1 MRGISFKHGLLAL
14 AATAAGLCAP
24 LASAADVK
32 AARVWAGPE
41 YTRVVFDLSGP
52 AGYKLSQGDT
62 PGSVV
67 LDLDKSVVVGGFAA
81 PGGQGL
87 FKSMRTEKQGDRA
100 RIVASVDAKAKP
112 KSFLLKPAGDYGYR
126 LVLDLYPGNGAD
138 PGDEVASSDDGGASA
153 SATASAAVVTPA
165 RGSRN
170 RRGSA
175 AASAPALPGGDR
187 KVVVAID
194 AGHGGEDPGA
204 RGPTGL
210 REKDVTLQVARELAD
225 QINRQPG
232 MQAVLTRNGDYFI
245 PLKRRYQI
253 AREHNADMFVSIHA
267 DAFKNGDAKGSSVWV
282 LSPRGK
288 TSEASRWLADRE
300 NRADLVGG
308 VSLDDKDDT
317 LAAVLL
323 DLQQGYAMQASESIA
338 GNVLKA
344 LGVLGPTHRGYV
356 ERANFVVLRSP
367 DVPSILVETAF
378 ITNPAEERRL
388 RDDAHRRQLASAVL
402 GGVRN
407 YFESMPPPGTWF
419 AAQAARRNGTAL
431 ATTAAA
437 APVAPAVAS
446 DATAI
451 AADAVKAAS
460 RTPPPKPVTR
470 LAMRDTDNDDAAPE
484 PARKAP
490 VKPAVREISAS
501 NPDAAGN
508 KRPASSEITVA
519 KVDKPPTPAKDV
531 PRTKANA
538 GRADENVRDLHRVNR
553 GETLTGIAQQY
564 GVSVNA
570 IKTANNMSENTVRI
584 GAVLAI
590 PSG

>member
-1 MRGISFKHGLLAL
+1 MSA
-14 AATAAGLCAP
+14 
-24 LASAADVK
+24 AADVK

-52 AGYKLSQGDT
+52 ASYKMSQGDV

-67 LDLDKSVVVGGFAA
+67 LDISGSAMTGDFSA

-87 FKSMRTEKQGDRA
+87 FKSMTTGKQGGSA
-100 RIVASVDAKAKP
+100 RVVATVDPRAKP

-126 LVLDLYPGNGAD
+126 LVLDLYPGGQSD
-138 PGDEVASSDDGGASA
+138 PGDNTPSSDDRDTRSVASA
-153 SATASAAVVTPA
+153 DADAGADAQVDAPVAASP
-165 RGSRN
+165 RSSRN
-170 RRGSA
+170 GRGKTP
-175 AASAPALPGGDR
+175 PAGSPPMLAGER

-204 RGPTGL
+204 KGGTGL

-267 DAFKNGDAKGSSVWV
+267 DAFKNSDAKGSSVWV

-308 VSLDDKDDT
+308 VSLDDKDDS

-344 LGVLGPTHRGYV
+344 LGRLGPTHRGYV

-378 ITNPAEERRL
+378 ITNPTEERRL
-388 RDDAHRRQLASAVL
+388 RDDGHRRELATAVL

-419 AAQAARRNGTAL
+419 AAQAARRNGTSL
-431 ATTAAA
+431 ASTAAS
-437 APVAPAVAS
+437 APAAPAVAS
-446 DATAI
+446 DASAV
-451 AADAVKAAS
+451 ASDAVKAAS
-460 RTPPPKPVTR
+460 KAPIPNRVVATKSTGGKVSTQRPPSDAIVVRNDPPPPK
-470 LAMRDTDNDDAAPE
+470 A
-484 PARKAP
+484 KA
-490 VKPAVREISAS
+490 V
-501 NPDAAGN
+501 N
-508 KRPASSEITVA
+508 
-519 KVDKPPTPAKDV
+519 
-531 PRTKANA
+531 
-538 GRADENVRDLHRVNR
+538 GRADDNVRDLHRVNR
-553 GETLTGIAQQY
+553 GETLTGIANQY
-564 GVSVNA
+564 GVSVGA
-570 IKTANNMSENTVRI
+570 LKLANKMNDDNVRI
-584 GAVLAI
+584 GSVMVI

>member
-1 MRGISFKHGLLAL
+1 MRGITIKFCLLACVT
-14 AATAAGLCAP
+14 AVAT
-24 LASAADVK
+24 LASGRSTAADVN

-52 AGYKLSQGDT
+52 AKYKMSAGDT

-67 LDLDKSVVVGGFAA
+67 LDIAGSAVAGNFSA

-87 FKSMRTEKQGDRA
+87 YKSLTTAKQGSTA
-100 RIVASVDAKAKP
+100 RVVAKVDPAAKP

-126 LVLDLYPGNGAD
+126 LVLDLYPGGQSD
-138 PGDEVASSDDGGASA
+138 PGDNPVIDDTPS
-153 SATASAAVVTPA
+153 VVKV
-165 RGSRN
+165 
-170 RRGSA
+170 A
-175 AASAPALPGGDR
+175 AAAARDTRAAKTVPPGKPPMLATER

-204 RGPTGL
+204 RGATGL

-267 DAFKNGDAKGSSVWV
+267 DAFKNSDAKGSSVWV

-288 TSEASRWLADRE
+288 TSEAARWLADRE

-344 LGVLGPTHRGYV
+344 LGRLGPTHRGYV

-378 ITNPAEERRL
+378 ITNPLEEKRL
-388 RDDAHRRQLASAVL
+388 RDEGHRRQLATAVL

-419 AAQAARRNGTAL
+419 AAQAARRNGTLVAAARSSDDDGDTAPSKPSGNT
-431 ATTAAA
+431 ATPAKAAASKPA
-437 APVAPAVAS
+437 APVVVAKADVPAAG
-446 DATAI
+446 
-451 AADAVKAAS
+451 
-460 RTPPPKPVTR
+460 
-470 LAMRDTDNDDAAPE
+470 
-484 PARKAP
+484 RKA
-490 VKPAVREISAS
+490 
-501 NPDAAGN
+501 G
-508 KRPASSEITVA
+508 
-519 KVDKPPTPAKDV
+519 
-531 PRTKANA
+531 
-538 GRADENVRDLHRVNR
+538 GRADDNVRDVHRVNR

-564 GVSVNA
+564 GVSVGA
-570 IKTANNMSENTVRI
+570 LKLANKMTDNTVRV
-584 GAVLAI
+584 GTVMLI

>member
-1 MRGISFKHGLLAL
+1 MRGITIKLGFLACVTAVATL
-14 AATAAGLCAP
+14 AVAP
-24 LASAADVK
+24 ASAADVK

-52 AGYKLSQGDT
+52 ASYKMSQGDT

-67 LDLDKSVVVGGFAA
+67 LDIASSSVSGDFAA

-87 FKSMRTEKQGDRA
+87 FKSMTTGKQGGTGRM
-100 RIVASVDAKAKP
+100 VASVDPKAKP

-126 LVLDLYPGNGAD
+126 LVLDLYPGGESD
-138 PGDEVASSDDGGASA
+138 PGDNPVNDDDTPSVADAPA
-153 SATASAAVVTPA
+153 EAPAEAPIATVS
-165 RGSRN
+165 RGSRDKPKTV
-170 RRGSA
+170 RPGKPPLLA
-175 AASAPALPGGDR
+175 AER

-204 RGPTGL
+204 RGATGL

-288 TSEASRWLADRE
+288 TSEAARWLADRE

-344 LGVLGPTHRGYV
+344 LGQLGPTHRGYV

-378 ITNPAEERRL
+378 ITNPSKETRL
-388 RDDAHRRQLASAVL
+388 RDDGHRRELATAVL

-419 AAQAARRNGTAL
+419 AAQAARRNGTSVAS
-431 ATTAAA
+431 APVSAPAASADDGADDDSSAVAAA
-437 APVAPAVAS
+437 SAKASTRAPVKKP
-446 DATAI
+446 
-451 AADAVKAAS
+451 AS
-460 RTPPPKPVTR
+460 RADDRQLAALDTPPPAK
-470 LAMRDTDNDDAAPE
+470 
-484 PARKAP
+484 K
-490 VKPAVREISAS
+490 
-501 NPDAAGN
+501 
-508 KRPASSEITVA
+508 SS
-519 KVDKPPTPAKDV
+519 
-531 PRTKANA
+531 
-538 GRADENVRDLHRVNR
+538 GRADDNVRDVHRVNR

-564 GVSVNA
+564 GVSVGA
-570 IKTANNMSENTVRI
+570 LKLANKMTDNNVRI
-584 GAVLAI
+584 GSVMVI

>member
-1 MRGISFKHGLLAL
+1 MEFNPGRMRGIIFKFRGFVCAIALATLAPALAL
-14 AATAAGLCAP
+14 AA
-24 LASAADVK
+24 DVK
-32 AARVWAGPE
+32 SARVWAGPE

-52 AGYKLSQGDT
+52 ATYKMSQGDT

-67 LDLDKSVVVGGFAA
+67 LDIAGSTVAGNFAA
-81 PGGQGL
+81 PGKQGL
-87 FKSMRTEKQGDRA
+87 FQSMTAGKQGGGA
-100 RIVASVDAKAKP
+100 RVVATVDARAKP

-126 LVLDLYPGNGAD
+126 LVLDLYPGGQSD
-138 PGDEVASSDDGGASA
+138 PGDNSPSDTDAPSL
-153 SATASAAVVTPA
+153 ATAIAESPTEAPAVAPL
-165 RGSRN
+165 RG
-170 RRGSA
+170 RRGKA
-175 AASAPALPGGDR
+175 GKTIPAGSPPMLGGER

-204 RGPTGL
+204 RGATGL

-245 PLKRRYQI
+245 PLKRRYEI

-308 VSLDDKDDT
+308 VSLDDKDDS

-344 LGVLGPTHRGYV
+344 LGRLGPTHRGYV

-378 ITNPAEERRL
+378 ITNPEEERRL
-388 RDDAHRRQLASAVL
+388 RDDGHRRELATAVL

-419 AAQAARRNGTAL
+419 AAQAARRNGTSL
-431 ATTAAA
+431 AATAAS
-437 APVAPAVAS
+437 APAAPAVAS
-446 DATAI
+446 DAGAV
-451 AADAVKAAS
+451 ASDAVKAAS
-460 RTPPPKPVTR
+460 RVTTSGR
-470 LAMRDTDNDDAAPE
+470 KALAKAEASPS
-484 PARKAP
+484 PARGR
-490 VKPAVREISAS
+490 VE
-501 NPDAAGN
+501 
-508 KRPASSEITVA
+508 
-519 KVDKPPTPAKDV
+519 TPS
-531 PRTKANA
+531 

-564 GVSVNA
+564 GVSVGA
-570 IKTANNMSENTVRI
+570 LKIANKMNDNNVRV
-584 GAVLAI
+584 GSVMVI
-590 PSG
+590 PAS

>member
-1 MRGISFKHGLLAL
+1 MEFNPGYMRGITSKLGLLACVTAVATL
-14 AATAAGLCAP
+14 APAA
-24 LASAADVK
+24 SNAADVK

-52 AGYKLSQGDT
+52 ATYKMSQGDT

-67 LDLDKSVVVGGFAA
+67 LDIAGSAVAPDFSA

-87 FKSMRTEKQGDRA
+87 FKSMSTGKQGAAA
-100 RIVASVDAKAKP
+100 RMTAMVDPKAKP

-126 LVLDLYPGNGAD
+126 LVLDLYPGGQSD
-138 PGDEVASSDDGGASA
+138 PGDNTPGDEDTSSVARAMAD
-153 SATASAAVVTPA
+153 
-165 RGSRN
+165 
-170 RRGSA
+170 A
-175 AASAPALPGGDR
+175 AADAPVATTNPKGRGKTIPAGTPPMAGSR

-204 RGPTGL
+204 RGATGL
-210 REKDVTLQVARELAD
+210 REKDVTLMVARELAD

-267 DAFKNGDAKGSSVWV
+267 DAFKNSDAKGSSVWV

-288 TSEASRWLADRE
+288 TSEAARWLADRE

-308 VSLDDKDDT
+308 VSLDDKDDS

-323 DLQQGYAMQASESIA
+323 DLQQGYAMQASEQIA

-344 LGVLGPTHRGYV
+344 LGRLGPTHRGYV

-378 ITNPAEERRL
+378 ITNPSEEKRL
-388 RDDAHRRQLASAVL
+388 RDQGHREELASAVL

-419 AAQAARRNGTAL
+419 AAQAARRNGTYVASTP
-431 ATTAAA
+431 APVESADSGDDDADAKSTPKSAPKVAAA
-437 APVAPAVAS
+437 TKTSRSVAKADVPA
-446 DATAI
+446 
-451 AADAVKAAS
+451 K
-460 RTPPPKPVTR
+460 K
-470 LAMRDTDNDDAAPE
+470 
-484 PARKAP
+484 
-490 VKPAVREISAS
+490 
-501 NPDAAGN
+501 
-508 KRPASSEITVA
+508 ASS
-519 KVDKPPTPAKDV
+519 
-531 PRTKANA
+531 
-538 GRADENVRDLHRVNR
+538 GRADENIRDLHRVNR

-564 GVSVNA
+564 GISVGA
-570 IKTANNMSENTVRI
+570 LKMANKMNDNTVRV
-584 GAVLAI
+584 GTVMVI

>member
-1 MRGISFKHGLLAL
+1 MRGTIHHRCLFAFAAFGAAL
-14 AATAAGLCAP
+14 AFP
-24 LASAADVK
+24 SHAADVK

-52 AGYKLSQGDT
+52 VDYKVSPGDT
-62 PGSVV
+62 PGNLVI
-67 LDLDKSVVVGGFAA
+67 DLGRSAVSGDFDA
-81 PGGQGL
+81 PGAQGL
-87 FKSMRTEKQGDRA
+87 FKSMRTERQGGSA
-100 RIVASVDAKAKP
+100 RVVATIDAKAKP

-126 LVLDLYPGNGAD
+126 LVVDLYP
-138 PGDEVASSDDGGASA
+138 DGGN
-153 SATASAAVVTPA
+153 TPA
-165 RGSRN
+165 ANTSRSS
-170 RRGSA
+170 RSEAGV
-175 AASAPALPGGDR
+175 PALPAGER

-204 RGPTGL
+204 RGATGL
-210 REKDVTLQVARELAD
+210 REKDVTLQVARELAN
-225 QINRQPG
+225 QINQQPG

-253 AREHNADMFVSIHA
+253 AREHNADLFVSIHA
-267 DAFKNGDAKGSSVWV
+267 DAFKNSDAKGSSVWV

-288 TSEASRWLADRE
+288 TSEAARWLADRE

-344 LGVLGPTHRGYV
+344 LGRLGPTHRGYV

-378 ITNPAEERRL
+378 ITNPSEERRL
-388 RDDAHRRQLASAVL
+388 RDEGHRRELATAVL

-419 AAQAARRNGTAL
+419 AAQAARRNGTSL
-431 ATTAAA
+431 ASAAA
-437 APVAPAVAS
+437 SPDAPVTVAVAS
-446 DATAI
+446 RTTKPAT
-451 AADAVKAAS
+451 
-460 RTPPPKPVTR
+460 R
-470 LAMRDTDNDDAAPE
+470 APS
-484 PARKAP
+484 ARKA
-490 VKPAVREISAS
+490 AAS
-501 NPDAAGN
+501 VDDEMLAAAETPSPSPS
-508 KRPASSEITVA
+508 KRLAA
-519 KVDKPPTPAKDV
+519 
-531 PRTKANA
+531 
-538 GRADENVRDLHRVNR
+538 RADDNVRDVHRVNR

-564 GVSVNA
+564 GVSVGA
-570 IKTANNMSENTVRI
+570 LKLANKMTDNNVRI
-584 GAVLAI
+584 GTVMVI

>member
-1 MRGISFKHGLLAL
+1 MEFNPGRMRGITIKLGLLACVTAVATL
-14 AATAAGLCAP
+14 APAA
-24 LASAADVK
+24 SKAADVK
-32 AARVWAGPE
+32 SARVWAGPE

-52 AGYKLSQGDT
+52 ATYKMSQGDT

-67 LDLDKSVVVGGFAA
+67 LDIAGSSVAADFSA

-87 FKSMRTEKQGDRA
+87 FKSMSTGKQGGGA
-100 RIVASVDAKAKP
+100 RMTATVDPKAKP

-126 LVLDLYPGNGAD
+126 LVLDLYPGGQSD
-138 PGDEVASSDDGGASA
+138 PGDNSPGDDVTPAVAKAVADAPADAPV
-153 SATASAAVVTPA
+153 AVVSAKKNA
-165 RGSRN
+165 RGSRT
-170 RRGSA
+170 
-175 AASAPALPGGDR
+175 PPPGVPPMAGGGR

-204 RGPTGL
+204 RGATGL
-210 REKDVTLQVARELAD
+210 REKDVTLMVARELAD

-267 DAFKNGDAKGSSVWV
+267 DAFKNSDAKGSSVWV

-288 TSEASRWLADRE
+288 TSEAARWLADRE

-308 VSLDDKDDT
+308 VSLDDKDDS

-323 DLQQGYAMQASESIA
+323 DLQQGYAMQASEQIA

-344 LGVLGPTHRGYV
+344 LGRLGPTHRGYV

-378 ITNPAEERRL
+378 ITNPSEETRL
-388 RDDAHRRQLASAVL
+388 RNEGHREELASAVL

-419 AAQAARRNGTAL
+419 AAQAARRNGTYVA
-431 ATTAAA
+431 ATP
-437 APVAPAVAS
+437 APVEPEGGADDSADDTPAPKAVAKANKAADKAPAVAKKTL
-446 DATAI
+446 AK
-451 AADAVKAAS
+451 ADV
-460 RTPPPKPVTR
+460 
-470 LAMRDTDNDDAAPE
+470 
-484 PARKAP
+484 PARKGG
-490 VKPAVREISAS
+490 K
-501 NPDAAGN
+501 
-508 KRPASSEITVA
+508 
-519 KVDKPPTPAKDV
+519 
-531 PRTKANA
+531 
-538 GRADENVRDLHRVNR
+538 GRADDNIRDVHRVNR

-564 GVSVNA
+564 GVSVGA
-570 IKTANNMSENTVRI
+570 LKLANKMNDNTVRV
-584 GAVLAI
+584 GSVMVI

>member
-1 MRGISFKHGLLAL
+1 MRGIIVKLSLFAC
-14 AATAAGLCAP
+14 AIAVATLSPGR
-24 LASAADVK
+24 SMAADVN

-52 AGYKLSQGDT
+52 ANYKMSAGDT

-67 LDLDKSVVVGGFAA
+67 LDIAGSSVAGNFSA

-87 FKSMRTEKQGDRA
+87 YKSLTTAKQGSTA
-100 RIVASVDAKAKP
+100 RVVAKVDPTAKP

-126 LVLDLYPGNGAD
+126 LVLDLYPGGQSD
-138 PGDEVASSDDGGASA
+138 PGDNPVIDDTPSVAK
-153 SATASAAVVTPA
+153 V
-165 RGSRN
+165 
-170 RRGSA
+170 A
-175 AASAPALPGGDR
+175 AAAAARDTRTKTVPPGKPPMLATER

-204 RGPTGL
+204 RGATGL

-267 DAFKNGDAKGSSVWV
+267 DAFKNSDAKGSSVWV

-288 TSEASRWLADRE
+288 TSEAARWLADRE

-344 LGVLGPTHRGYV
+344 LGRLGPTHRGYV

-378 ITNPAEERRL
+378 ITNPLEEKRL
-388 RDDAHRRQLASAVL
+388 RDEAHRRQLATAVL

-419 AAQAARRNGTAL
+419 AAQAARRNGTLVA
-431 ATTAAA
+431 AARPSDDDDDGDAASSKPSGNAA
-437 APVAPAVAS
+437 APAKA
-446 DATAI
+446 
-451 AADAVKAAS
+451 AAS
-460 RTPPPKPVTR
+460 RSATPT
-470 LAMRDTDNDDAAPE
+470 A
-484 PARKAP
+484 
-490 VKPAVREISAS
+490 
-501 NPDAAGN
+501 
-508 KRPASSEITVA
+508 VA
-519 KVDKPPTPAKDV
+519 KADTATASKKTG
-531 PRTKANA
+531 
-538 GRADENVRDLHRVNR
+538 GRADDNVRDVHRVNR

-564 GVSVNA
+564 GVSVGA
-570 IKTANNMSENTVRI
+570 LKLANKMTDNTVRV
-584 GAVLAI
+584 GTVMVI

>member
-1 MRGISFKHGLLAL
+1 MTAVATLAP
-14 AATAAGLCAP
+14 AVSTAA
-24 LASAADVK
+24 DIK

-52 AGYKLSQGDT
+52 ATYKMSQGDT

-67 LDLDKSVVVGGFAA
+67 LDIAGSAVAGDFAA

-87 FKSMRTEKQGDRA
+87 FKSMTAGKQGRTA
-100 RIVASVDAKAKP
+100 RMVATVDPKAKP

-126 LVLDLYPGNGAD
+126 LVLDLYPGGQSD
-138 PGDEVASSDDGGASA
+138 PGDNPVTDDTPSVADAPA
-153 SATASAAVVTPA
+153 EAAVAITP
-165 RGSRN
+165 RGSR
-170 RRGSA
+170 GKTVPA
-175 AASAPALPGGDR
+175 GKPPMLASER
-187 KVVVAID
+187 KVVIAID

-204 RGPTGL
+204 RGATGL

-267 DAFKNGDAKGSSVWV
+267 DAFKNSDAKGSSVWV

-288 TSEASRWLADRE
+288 TSEAARWLADRE

-344 LGVLGPTHRGYV
+344 LGRLGPTHRGYV

-378 ITNPAEERRL
+378 ITNPSEERRL
-388 RDDAHRRQLASAVL
+388 RDDGHRRELATAVL

-419 AAQAARRNGTAL
+419 AAQAARRNGTSVAS
-431 ATTAAA
+431 TAAS
-437 APVAPAVAS
+437 APATPAVGS
-446 DATAI
+446 DADAI
-451 AADAVKAAS
+451 ASSAVKSTA
-460 RTPPPKPVTR
+460 RTPPSKK
-470 LAMRDTDNDDAAPE
+470 LAAKTDDQQLASADT
-484 PARKAP
+484 
-490 VKPAVREISAS
+490 
-501 NPDAAGN
+501 
-508 KRPASSEITVA
+508 PASA
-519 KVDKPPTPAKDV
+519 KKSTA
-531 PRTKANA
+531 
-538 GRADENVRDLHRVNR
+538 RADENVRDVHRVNR

-564 GVSVNA
+564 GVSVGA
-570 IKTANNMSENTVRI
+570 LKLANKMTDNNVRI
-584 GAVLAI
+584 GTVMVI

>member
-1 MRGISFKHGLLAL
+1 MRGITIKLGLLACVTAVATL
-14 AATAAGLCAP
+14 APAVSTAA
-24 LASAADVK
+24 DIK

-52 AGYKLSQGDT
+52 ATYKMSQGDT

-67 LDLDKSVVVGGFAA
+67 LDITGSAVAGDFAA

-87 FKSMRTEKQGDRA
+87 FKSMTAGKQGGSA
-100 RIVASVDAKAKP
+100 RMVATVDPKAKP

-126 LVLDLYPGNGAD
+126 LVLDLYPGGQSD
-138 PGDEVASSDDGGASA
+138 PGDNPVSDDTASVA
-153 SATASAAVVTPA
+153 DVPAEAAVATAP
-165 RGSRN
+165 RGSR
-170 RRGSA
+170 GKTVPAGKPPMLA
-175 AASAPALPGGDR
+175 AER

-204 RGPTGL
+204 RGATGL

-267 DAFKNGDAKGSSVWV
+267 DAFKNSDAKGSSVWV

-288 TSEASRWLADRE
+288 TSEAARWLADRE

-344 LGVLGPTHRGYV
+344 LGRLGPTHRGYV

-378 ITNPAEERRL
+378 ITNPSEERRL
-388 RDDAHRRQLASAVL
+388 RDDGHRRELATAVL

-419 AAQAARRNGTAL
+419 AAQAARRNGTSVAS
-431 ATTAAA
+431 TAAS
-437 APVAPAVAS
+437 APATPAAGP
-446 DATAI
+446 DADAI
-451 AADAVKAAS
+451 ASSAVKSATRTPAPKKPAVKADD
-460 RTPPPKPVTR
+460 KQ
-470 LAMRDTDNDDAAPE
+470 LAAA
-484 PARKAP
+484 
-490 VKPAVREISAS
+490 
-501 NPDAAGN
+501 D
-508 KRPASSEITVA
+508 
-519 KVDKPPTPAKDV
+519 TPAPAKKS
-531 PRTKANA
+531 TA
-538 GRADENVRDLHRVNR
+538 RADENVRDVHRVNR

-564 GVSVNA
+564 GVSVGA
-570 IKTANNMSENTVRI
+570 LKLANKMTDNNVRI
-584 GAVLAI
+584 GTVMVI

>member
-1 MRGISFKHGLLAL
+1 MRGITIKLGLLACVIAVATL
-14 AATAAGLCAP
+14 APAA
-24 LASAADVK
+24 SIAADIK

-52 AGYKLSQGDT
+52 ASYKMSQGDT

-67 LDLDKSVVVGGFAA
+67 LDVSGSSVAGDFTA

-87 FKSMRTEKQGDRA
+87 FKSMTAGKQGGSA
-100 RIVASVDAKAKP
+100 RMVATVDPKAKP

-126 LVLDLYPGNGAD
+126 LVLDLYPGGQSD
-138 PGDEVASSDDGGASA
+138 PGDNPVTDDAPSVADAPA
-153 SATASAAVVTPA
+153 EAAVATSPRASRGKTVPA
-165 RGSRN
+165 GKPPML
-170 RRGSA
+170 
-175 AASAPALPGGDR
+175 ASER

-204 RGPTGL
+204 RGATGL

-267 DAFKNGDAKGSSVWV
+267 DAFKNSDAKGSSVWV

-288 TSEASRWLADRE
+288 TSEAARWLADRE

-344 LGVLGPTHRGYV
+344 LGRLGPTHRGYV

-378 ITNPAEERRL
+378 ITNPSEERRL
-388 RDDAHRRQLASAVL
+388 RDDGHRRELATAVL

-419 AAQAARRNGTAL
+419 AAQAARRNGTSVAS
-431 ATTAAA
+431 AAA
-437 APVAPAVAS
+437 SAPAAPAVGS
-446 DATAI
+446 DADAI
-451 AADAVKAAS
+451 ASSAVKSAT
-460 RTPPPKPVTR
+460 RTPAPK
-470 LAMRDTDNDDAAPE
+470 
-484 PARKAP
+484 
-490 VKPAVREISAS
+490 KPAAK
-501 NPDAAGN
+501 PDDRQLAA
-508 KRPASSEITVA
+508 ADTS
-519 KVDKPPTPAKDV
+519 PPTKKVTA
-531 PRTKANA
+531 
-538 GRADENVRDLHRVNR
+538 RADDNVRDVHRVNR

-564 GVSVNA
+564 GVSVGA
-570 IKTANNMSENTVRI
+570 LKLANKMTDNNVRI
-584 GAVLAI
+584 GTVMVI

>member
-1 MRGISFKHGLLAL
+1 LQFNPDRMTATSIKSRLSAFVIAVTMLAPAL
-14 AATAAGLCAP
+14 SA
-24 LASAADVK
+24 AADVK
-32 AARVWAGPE
+32 SARVWAGPE

-52 AGYKLSQGDT
+52 TAYKMSQGDT

-67 LDLDKSVVVGGFAA
+67 LDITGGSVTGDFSA
-81 PGGQGL
+81 PGAQGL
-87 FKSMRTEKQGDRA
+87 FKSMTTGKQGAGA
-100 RIVASVDAKAKP
+100 RLVATVDARAKP

-126 LVLDLYPGNGAD
+126 LVLDLYPSGQSD
-138 PGDEVASSDDGGASA
+138 PGDNSPSDSPSPSLADAVANVQADAPTSTSIAR
-153 SATASAAVVTPA
+153 
-165 RGSRN
+165 RGSR
-170 RRGSA
+170 GKTI
-175 AASAPALPGGDR
+175 PPGKPPMLGGER

-204 RGPTGL
+204 KGATGL

-245 PLKRRYQI
+245 PLKRRYEI

-308 VSLDDKDDT
+308 VSLDDKDDS

-344 LGVLGPTHRGYV
+344 LGRLGPTHRGYV

-378 ITNPAEERRL
+378 ITNASEERRL
-388 RDDAHRRQLASAVL
+388 RDDGHRRELATAVL

-419 AAQAARRNGTAL
+419 AAQAARRSGGSL
-431 ATTAAA
+431 ATTAAS
-437 APVAPAVAS
+437 APAAPAVAS
-446 DATAI
+446 DASAVSS
-451 AADAVKAAS
+451 DAVKAA
-460 RTPPPKPVTR
+460 TR
-470 LAMRDTDNDDAAPE
+470 AVV
-484 PARKAP
+484 AP
-490 VKPAVREISAS
+490 VQKKTLARAETAQPA
-501 NPDAAGN
+501 
-508 KRPASSEITVA
+508 A
-519 KVDKPPTPAKDV
+519 KESP
-531 PRTKANA
+531 
-538 GRADENVRDLHRVNR
+538 GRADDNVRDVHRVNR

-564 GVSVNA
+564 GVSVGA
-570 IKTANNMSENTVRI
+570 LKMANKMNDNNVRI
-584 GAVLAI
+584 GSVMVI
-590 PSG
+590 PST

>member
-1 MRGISFKHGLLAL
+1 MRGIIAKLCLLAC
-14 AATAAGLCAP
+14 ATAIATLAP
-24 LASAADVK
+24 AVTTAADIK

-52 AGYKLSQGDT
+52 ATYKMSQGDT

-67 LDLDKSVVVGGFAA
+67 LDIAGSSVAGDFSA

-87 FKSMRTEKQGDRA
+87 YKSLANARQGSAA
-100 RIVASVDAKAKP
+100 RMVASVDPTSKP

-126 LVLDLYPGNGAD
+126 LVLDLYPGGQSD
-138 PGDEVASSDDGGASA
+138 PGDNPVDDDTPTIAKAVASS
-153 SATASAAVVTPA
+153 
-165 RGSRN
+165 
-170 RRGSA
+170 
-175 AASAPALPGGDR
+175 APRAKTVPPGKPPMLAEER

-204 RGPTGL
+204 RGATGL
-210 REKDVTLQVARELAD
+210 REKDVTLMVARELAD

-267 DAFKNGDAKGSSVWV
+267 DAFKNSDAKGSSVWV

-288 TSEASRWLADRE
+288 TSEAARWLADRE

-344 LGVLGPTHRGYV
+344 LGKLGPTHRGYV

-378 ITNPAEERRL
+378 ITNPTEERRL
-388 RDDAHRRQLASAVL
+388 RDEQHRRRLATAVL

-419 AAQAARRNGTAL
+419 AAQAARRNGTMVA
-431 ATTAAA
+431 ATRPAGDSTAPTKAA
-437 APVAPAVAS
+437 APARTLAK
-446 DATAI
+446 
-451 AADAVKAAS
+451 ADV
-460 RTPPPKPVTR
+460 PV
-470 LAMRDTDNDDAAPE
+470 
-484 PARKAP
+484 PARK
-490 VKPAVREISAS
+490 S
-501 NPDAAGN
+501 G
-508 KRPASSEITVA
+508 
-519 KVDKPPTPAKDV
+519 
-531 PRTKANA
+531 
-538 GRADENVRDLHRVNR
+538 GRADDNVRDVHRVNR

-564 GVSVNA
+564 GVSVGA
-570 IKTANNMSENTVRI
+570 LKLANKMTDNTVRI
-584 GAVLAI
+584 GTVMVI

>member
-1 MRGISFKHGLLAL
+1 MRGITSKLGLLACVTAVATL
-14 AATAAGLCAP
+14 APAA
-24 LASAADVK
+24 SNAADVK

-52 AGYKLSQGDT
+52 ATYKMSQGDT

-67 LDLDKSVVVGGFAA
+67 LDIAGSSVASDFSA

-87 FKSMRTEKQGDRA
+87 FKSMSTGKQGTAA
-100 RIVASVDAKAKP
+100 RMTATVDPKAKP

-126 LVLDLYPGNGAD
+126 LVLDLYPGGQAD
-138 PGDEVASSDDGGASA
+138 PGDNSPSDDDTPSVAKA
-153 SATASAAVVTPA
+153 VADAPAEAPVATAPSKGRGKTPPPGTPPMA
-165 RGSRN
+165 GS
-170 RRGSA
+170 
-175 AASAPALPGGDR
+175 R

-204 RGPTGL
+204 KGATGL
-210 REKDVTLQVARELAD
+210 REKDVTLMVARELAD

-267 DAFKNGDAKGSSVWV
+267 DAFKNSDAKGSSVWV

-288 TSEASRWLADRE
+288 TSEAARWLADRE

-308 VSLDDKDDT
+308 VSLDDKDDS

-323 DLQQGYAMQASESIA
+323 DLQQGYAMQASEQIA

-344 LGVLGPTHRGYV
+344 LGRLGPTHRGYV

-378 ITNPAEERRL
+378 ITNPSEETRL
-388 RDDAHRRQLASAVL
+388 RSEGHRQELASAVL

-419 AAQAARRNGTAL
+419 AAQAAKRNGTYVAS
-431 ATTAAA
+431 TP
-437 APVAPAVAS
+437 APVAPADSSDDDS
-446 DATAI
+446 DA
-451 AADAVKAAS
+451 
-460 RTPPPKPVTR
+460 KPV
-470 LAMRDTDNDDAAPE
+470 AKASGKASVAA
-484 PARKAP
+484 ARPSK
-490 VKPAVREISAS
+490 V
-501 NPDAAGN
+501 
-508 KRPASSEITVA
+508 VA
-519 KVDKPPTPAKDV
+519 KADTPAKK
-531 PRTKANA
+531 TSG
-538 GRADENVRDLHRVNR
+538 GRADENIRDLHRVGR

-564 GVSVNA
+564 GISVGA
-570 IKTANNMSENTVRI
+570 LKLANKMNDNTVRV
-584 GAVLAI
+584 GTVMVI

>member
-1 MRGISFKHGLLAL
+1 MRGMTIKLGLLACVTAVATL
-14 AATAAGLCAP
+14 TAASV
-24 LASAADVK
+24 SAADVK
-32 AARVWAGPE
+32 AARAWAGPE

-52 AGYKLSQGDT
+52 ATYKMSQGDV

-67 LDLDKSVVVGGFAA
+67 LDIAGSSVTGDFAA

-87 FKSMRTEKQGDRA
+87 FKSMSVSKQGGSA
-100 RIVASVDAKAKP
+100 RLVAMVDPKAKP

-126 LVLDLYPGNGAD
+126 LVLDLYPGGQND
-138 PGDEVASSDDGGASA
+138 PGDNPPPAADHDAPSP
-153 SATASAAVVTPA
+153 AAVADADAEAQVPLPTRGG
-165 RGSRN
+165 RGSR
-170 RRGSA
+170 GKP
-175 AASAPALPGGDR
+175 APAGKPPMLPTGDR

-204 RGPTGL
+204 RGATGL

-245 PLKRRYQI
+245 PLKRRYEI

-300 NRADLVGG
+300 NLADLVGG
-308 VSLDDKDDT
+308 VSLDDKDDS

-344 LGVLGPTHRGYV
+344 LGRLGPTHRGYV

-378 ITNPAEERRL
+378 ITNPAEEPRL
-388 RDDAHRRQLASAVL
+388 RDDGHRRELATAVL

-419 AAQAARRNGTAL
+419 AAQAARRNGTSL
-431 ATTAAA
+431 ATTAASAPA
-437 APVAPAVAS
+437 APAVAADAGAVAS
-446 DATAI
+446 DA
-451 AADAVKAAS
+451 VKAAT
-460 RTPPPKPVTR
+460 RVTPSKKA
-470 LAMRDTDNDDAAPE
+470 LARADVPSQAPAA
-484 PARKAP
+484 K
-490 VKPAVREISAS
+490 
-501 NPDAAGN
+501 
-508 KRPASSEITVA
+508 ASS
-519 KVDKPPTPAKDV
+519 
-531 PRTKANA
+531 
-538 GRADENVRDLHRVNR
+538 GRADDNVRDLHRVNR
-553 GETLTGIAQQY
+553 GETLTGIANQY
-564 GVSVNA
+564 GVSVGA
-570 IKTANNMSENTVRI
+570 LKMANKMNDDNVRI
-584 GAVLAI
+584 G
-590 PSG
+590 

>member
-1 MRGISFKHGLLAL
+1 MRGITSKLGLLACVTAVATL
-14 AATAAGLCAP
+14 APAASP
-24 LASAADVK
+24 AADVK

-52 AGYKLSQGDT
+52 ATYKMSQGDV
-62 PGSVV
+62 PGTVV
-67 LDLDKSVVVGGFAA
+67 LDVNGSAVAGDFSA

-87 FKSMRTEKQGDRA
+87 FKSMTTAKQGGNA
-100 RIVASVDAKAKP
+100 RMVATVDAKSKP

-126 LVLDLYPGNGAD
+126 LVLDLYPGGQED
-138 PGDEVASSDDGGASA
+138 PGDNSPSSDND
-153 SATASAAVVTPA
+153 TPA
-165 RGSRN
+165 IAR
-170 RRGSA
+170 A
-175 AASAPALPGGDR
+175 VADTADDAPAEAPVAPATRGKRGKAGKTIPAGSPPMLGGER

-204 RGPTGL
+204 KGATGL

-308 VSLDDKDDT
+308 VSLDDKDDS

-344 LGVLGPTHRGYV
+344 LGRLGPTHRGYV

-378 ITNPAEERRL
+378 ITNPSEEKRL
-388 RDDAHRRQLASAVL
+388 RDEGHRQELATAVL

-419 AAQAARRNGTAL
+419 AAQAARRNGTSL
-431 ATTAAA
+431 ASTVASAPAAPAAA
-437 APVAPAVAS
+437 SDAGAVAS
-446 DATAI
+446 
-451 AADAVKAAS
+451 DAVKAAS
-460 RTPPPKPVTR
+460 KVTAPTRVATTKPATGKTPTQRPPSDAIVVRNDPPPPK
-470 LAMRDTDNDDAAPE
+470 
-484 PARKAP
+484 ARP
-490 VKPAVREISAS
+490 
-501 NPDAAGN
+501 
-508 KRPASSEITVA
+508 
-519 KVDKPPTPAKDV
+519 
-531 PRTKANA
+531 
-538 GRADENVRDLHRVNR
+538 
-553 GETLTGIAQQY
+553 
-564 GVSVNA
+564 
-570 IKTANNMSENTVRI
+570 
-584 GAVLAI
+584 
-590 PSG
+590 

>member
-1 MRGISFKHGLLAL
+1 MRGITSKLGLLACVTAVATL
-14 AATAAGLCAP
+14 APAASP
-24 LASAADVK
+24 AADVK

-52 AGYKLSQGDT
+52 ATYKMSQGDV
-62 PGSVV
+62 PGTVV
-67 LDLDKSVVVGGFAA
+67 LDVNGSAVAGDFSA

-87 FKSMRTEKQGDRA
+87 FKSMTTAKQGGNA
-100 RIVASVDAKAKP
+100 RMVATVDAKSKP

-126 LVLDLYPGNGAD
+126 LVLDLYPGGQED
-138 PGDEVASSDDGGASA
+138 PGDNSPSSDND
-153 SATASAAVVTPA
+153 TPA
-165 RGSRN
+165 IARAVAD
-170 RRGSA
+170 A
-175 AASAPALPGGDR
+175 ADDAPAEAPVAPATRGKRGKAGKTIPAGSPPMLGGER

-204 RGPTGL
+204 KGATGL

-308 VSLDDKDDT
+308 VSLDDKDDS

-344 LGVLGPTHRGYV
+344 LGRLGPTHRGYV

-378 ITNPAEERRL
+378 ITNPSEEKRL
-388 RDDAHRRQLASAVL
+388 RDEGHRQELATAVL

-419 AAQAARRNGTAL
+419 AAQAARRNGTSL
-431 ATTAAA
+431 ASTAAT
-437 APVAPAVAS
+437 APAAPAVAS
-446 DATAI
+446 DASAV
-451 AADAVKAAS
+451 ASDAVKAAS
-460 RTPPPKPVTR
+460 KATTARTVPAPKPTGGKPGQRPPSDAIVVRNDPPPPK
-470 LAMRDTDNDDAAPE
+470 
-484 PARKAP
+484 ARP
-490 VKPAVREISAS
+490 GS
-501 NPDAAGN
+501 
-508 KRPASSEITVA
+508 
-519 KVDKPPTPAKDV
+519 
-531 PRTKANA
+531 
-538 GRADENVRDLHRVNR
+538 GRADDNVRDLHRVNR

-564 GVSVNA
+564 GVSVGSL
-570 IKTANNMSENTVRI
+570 KMANKMNDNNVRI
-584 GAVLAI
+584 GAVMVI
-590 PSG
+590 PSS

>member
-1 MRGISFKHGLLAL
+1 MRGITSKLGLLACVTAVATL
-14 AATAAGLCAP
+14 APAA
-24 LASAADVK
+24 SQAADVK

-52 AGYKLSQGDT
+52 ATYKMSQGDT

-67 LDLDKSVVVGGFAA
+67 LDIAGSSVASDFSA

-87 FKSMRTEKQGDRA
+87 FKSMSTGKQGAAA
-100 RIVASVDAKAKP
+100 RMTAMVDPKAKP

-126 LVLDLYPGNGAD
+126 LVLDLYPGGQSD
-138 PGDEVASSDDGGASA
+138 PGDNTPSDDDAPSVA
-153 SATASAAVVTPA
+153 KAVADAPADAPIATASPKGRGKTVPAGTPPMA
-165 RGSRN
+165 G
-170 RRGSA
+170 A
-175 AASAPALPGGDR
+175 R

-204 RGPTGL
+204 KGATGL
-210 REKDVTLQVARELAD
+210 REKDVTLMVARELAD

-267 DAFKNGDAKGSSVWV
+267 DAFKNSDAKGSSVWV

-288 TSEASRWLADRE
+288 TSEAARWLADRE

-308 VSLDDKDDT
+308 VSLDDKDDS

-323 DLQQGYAMQASESIA
+323 DLQQGYAMQASEQIA

-344 LGVLGPTHRGYV
+344 LGHLGPTHRGYV

-378 ITNPAEERRL
+378 ITNPSEEKRL
-388 RDDAHRRQLASAVL
+388 RDQGHREELANAVL

-419 AAQAARRNGTAL
+419 AAQAARRNGTYVAS
-431 ATTAAA
+431 APAPVEPVDGGDDGADTKVASKASAKAPA
-437 APVAPAVAS
+437 APVKTPKTIAKADAPA
-446 DATAI
+446 
-451 AADAVKAAS
+451 K
-460 RTPPPKPVTR
+460 K
-470 LAMRDTDNDDAAPE
+470 
-484 PARKAP
+484 
-490 VKPAVREISAS
+490 
-501 NPDAAGN
+501 G
-508 KRPASSEITVA
+508 SS
-519 KVDKPPTPAKDV
+519 
-531 PRTKANA
+531 
-538 GRADENVRDLHRVNR
+538 GRADDNIRDLHRVGR

-564 GVSVNA
+564 GISVGA
-570 IKTANNMSENTVRI
+570 LKMANKMNDNTVRV
-584 GAVLAI
+584 GTVMVI